1 MTANIEEIYRRLVRT
16 SALLQVVY
24 SAYLSGIPQEH
35 DALAGV
41 CDLLED
47 ICTDFKAD
55 LDLEEYERRKNR
67 D

>member
-1 MTANIEEIYRRLVRT
+1 MAANIEEIYQRIVRA

-47 ICTDFKAD
+47 ICTDFRAD
-55 LDLEEYERRKNR
+55 LDLEEYEGEKNP
-67 D
+67 

>member
-1 MTANIEEIYRRLVRT
+1 MYVDEIYNRLVRC

-24 SAYLSGIPQEH
+24 SSYLSGVRQEH

-47 ICTDFKAD
+47 ICADFETT
-55 LDLEEYERRKNR
+55 LNEE
-67 D
+67 